1 MKTFEQSYTYIHAYI
16 LNTLIITAIITCCLL
31 PFLFSLFSVCSHILD
46 ERECLLLFILQPGKK
61 SKVVKGAAFSR
72 SSTFFLFISLN
83 LSRSIDVSDESMY
96 KSYHAWV
103 RVGIASYVL
112 LSTSVYYRKRK
123 RAGGER
129 GGINADG

>member
-1 MKTFEQSYTYIHAYI
+1 MSVSVYS
-16 LNTLIITAIITCCLL
+16 CL
-31 PFLFSLFSVCSHILD
+31 FCN
-46 ERECLLLFILQPGKK
+46 RGKK
-61 SKVVKGAAFSR
+61 SKAVKGAAFSR
-72 SSTFFLFISLN
+72 SSTFSLFISLN
-83 LSRSIDVSDESMY
+83 LSRSLDISDESMY